1 MPEQEAG
8 ERGKKIKISSGVFP
22 LDASAFLSIQ
32 EQMSAFPPGDAAPPV
47 DVVFFFFSLKGGQDI
62 NEVQQPLCRSHSL
75 QDIDDMMMCA
85 RACAC
90 ASLFAVTD
98 DSLRLLHGARQ
109 PLSPIHLCF
118 ANRQFVDVSL
128 DLICSVSL

>member
-1 MPEQEAG
+1 MLKRNA
-8 ERGKKIKISSGVFP
+8 RTRKKNFP
-22 LDASAFLSIQ
+22 LNASAFLSIQ
-32 EQMSAFPPGDAAPPV
+32 EQMSAFPPGDTAPPLDIV
-47 DVVFFFFSLKGGQDI
+47 IFFPLKGGKDI

-75 QDIDDMMMCA
+75 QDIDNMMMCA
-85 RACAC
+85 RLCAC